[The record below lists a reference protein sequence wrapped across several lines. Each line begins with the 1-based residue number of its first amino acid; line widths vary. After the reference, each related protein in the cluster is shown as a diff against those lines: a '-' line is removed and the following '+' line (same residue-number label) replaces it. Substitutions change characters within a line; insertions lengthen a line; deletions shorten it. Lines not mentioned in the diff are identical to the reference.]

1 MIAGMCPRC
10 GRRYYGWSLREPLN
24 QSCAICGT
32 GLLITED
39 GDKIIRGYSPFV
51 AEEYKI
57 NLYSKTV
64 PDSVSSKNKA
74 IKE

>member
-10 GRRYYGWSLREPLN
+10 GRRYYGWSLREPHN

-39 GDKIIRGYSPFV
+39 GNKIIQGYSPFV
-51 AEEYKI
+51 AEEYKLKFKQ
-57 NLYSKTV
+57 NV
-64 PDSVSSKNKA
+64 PIPESFPRSNDQ
-74 IKE
+74 